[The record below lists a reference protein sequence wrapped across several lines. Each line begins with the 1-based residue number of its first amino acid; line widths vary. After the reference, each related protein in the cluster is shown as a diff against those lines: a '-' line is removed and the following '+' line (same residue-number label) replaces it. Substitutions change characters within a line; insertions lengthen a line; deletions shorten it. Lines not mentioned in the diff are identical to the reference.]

1 MADNYLERKF
11 EEMEKRKRQHSGYG
25 RYGRMR
31 ASSVRTFK
39 PRRTVNTQE
48 EISSDKETI

>member
-11 EEMEKRKRQHSGYG
+11 EEMEKRKKSASKYG

-31 ASSVRTFK
+31 ASSLHTFK
-39 PRRTVNTQE
+39 PLQNKE
-48 EISSDKETI
+48 EKKDEEE

>member
-11 EEMEKRKRQHSGYG
+11 EELEKIKRRNSKYG

-31 ASSVRTFK
+31 AMSVHSFK
-39 PRRTVNTQE
+39 PKQ
-48 EISSDKETI
+48 KEDADNGH

>member
-11 EEMEKRKRQHSGYG
+11 EEMEKRKKSASKYSKYG

-31 ASSVRTFK
+31 TSSIHTFK
-39 PRRTVNTQE
+39 PLPNKE
-48 EISSDKETI
+48 EKKDEEK